1 MSRPII
7 IDTDPGQDDA
17 IGILLALASPEELDL
32 LGIVAVAGNV
42 PLGLTERNAR
52 ALCELAGKPETK
64 VFQGCSRPLVRPLV
78 TAEHVHGKTGLD
90 GSNLQEP
97 TMQLQPQ
104 HGVFC
109 IIESLL
115 EADDDSV
122 TLCLFAPQTNIG
134 MAFSKA
140 PEVLPKIK
148 EVVFMGGGFFEG
160 GNITP
165 AAEFNIYVD
174 PEAAKIVLESGV
186 KITMLPLDVTHKT
199 LVKRDFLE
207 RLSGSGKNSAIHA
220 AKLLDFFER
229 YDVEKYG
236 SQGGPFHDP
245 NVIVYLLH
253 PEIYNGKLVNVE
265 IEVNSELTRGMTV
278 VDWWHVTNR
287 KPNAYY
293 VNEVQEN
300 KFFETVLNKV
310 LKLEVDL

>member
-1 MSRPII
+1 MKKII

-17 IGILLALASPEELDL
+17 LALMTAFGAKQEIRV
-32 LGIVAVAGNV
+32 LGVTCVAGNV
-42 PLGLTERNAR
+42 PLDLTSINA
-52 ALCELAGKPETK
+52 LKICELSGIYDVP
-64 VFQGCSRPLVRPLV
+64 VFKGSSAPLKRNLI

-90 GSNLQEP
+90 GTELLIKKKELELKSA
-97 TMQLQPQ
+97 
-104 HGVFC
+104 VDF
-109 IIESLL
+109 IIDCAEKYKDEKITICALGPL
-115 EADDDSV
+115 
-122 TLCLFAPQTNIG
+122 TNI
-134 MAFSKA
+134 AK
-140 PEVLPKIK
+140 VLTKNPRVTESIK
-148 EVVFMGGGFFEG
+148 EIILMGGGFFEG

-199 LVKRDFLE
+199 LVRRDFLD
-207 RLSGSGKNSAIHA
+207 RLRGSRKNSAIQA

-229 YDVEKYG
+229 YDIEKYG
-236 SQGGPFHDP
+236 SQGGPLHDP

-278 VDWWHVTNR
+278 VDWWRVTNR
-287 KPNAYY
+287 KPNAFY

-310 LKLEVDL
+310 LNLEI

>member
-1 MSRPII
+1 MKKII

-17 IGILLALASPEELDL
+17 LALMTAFGAKKEITV
-32 LGIVAVAGNV
+32 LGITCVAGNV
-42 PLGLTERNAR
+42 PLDLTSMNA
-52 ALCELAGKPETK
+52 LKICELSGVYDVP
-64 VFQGCSRPLVRPLV
+64 VFI

-90 GSNLQEP
+90 GAELSVEKKEFEL
-97 TMQLQPQ
+97 LSAID
-104 HGVFC
+104 F
-109 IIESLL
+109 IIDCAENYRDEKITICALGPL
-115 EADDDSV
+115 
-122 TLCLFAPQTNIG
+122 TNI
-134 MAFSKA
+134 AK
-140 PEVLPKIK
+140 VLTKNPKVK
-148 EVVFMGGGFFEG
+148 ESVEEIVFMGGGFFEG

-199 LVKRDFLE
+199 IVQRDFLE
-207 RLSGSGKNSAIHA
+207 RLRDSGKNSAIQA

-236 SQGGPFHDP
+236 SQGGPLHDP
-245 NVIVYLLH
+245 NVIVYLLN

-310 LKLEVDL
+310 LNLEI

>member
-1 MSRPII
+1 LKKII

-17 IGILLALASPEELDL
+17 LALMTAFGAKKEIKV
-32 LGIVAVAGNV
+32 LGITCVAGNV
-42 PLGLTERNAR
+42 PLDLTSVNA
-52 ALCELAGKPETK
+52 LKICELSGVYDVP
-64 VFQGCSRPLVRPLV
+64 VFRGSSAPLKRKLI

-90 GSNLQEP
+90 GTELSVKKKELEH
-97 TMQLQPQ
+97 MS
-104 HGVFC
+104 GVDFISDC
-109 IIESLL
+109 AEKYRDEKITICALGPLTNIAKVLTKSPRVK
-115 EADDDSV
+115 DSV
-122 TLCLFAPQTNIG
+122 EEI
-134 MAFSKA
+134 
-140 PEVLPKIK
+140 VL
-148 EVVFMGGGFFEG
+148 MGGGFFEG

-174 PEAAKIVLESGV
+174 PEAAKIVLGSGV

-199 LVKRDFLE
+199 LVQRDFLE
-207 RLSGSGKNSAIHA
+207 RLRDSGKNSAMEA

-236 SQGGPFHDP
+236 SQGGPLHDP
-245 NVIVYLLH
+245 NVIVYLLN
-253 PEIYNGKLVNVE
+253 PEIYDGKLVNVE

-293 VNEVQEN
+293 VNKVQEN

-310 LKLEVDL
+310 LNLEI